1 MKTYLEQYYSP
12 DRFVKLEDGW
22 KRDHFLSLEWSPSS
36 TETKDWATGMQWC
49 KKIYGRGPSFE
60 ELVTLINYRSERLIF
75 PEFEDTKSGSYWSS
89 TTYPLSTGNA
99 LFVGFSYGLVL
110 TNDKTR
116 SYYVR
121 AVRNITDI
129 KPRKEK

>member
-12 DRFVKLEDGW
+12 DRFVTLEDGW

-36 TETKDWATGMQWC
+36 TETKDWATGMKWC
-49 KKIYGRGPSFE
+49 KKIYGRCPSLE

-89 TTYPLSTGNA
+89 TTYPGYTGYA
-99 LFVGFSYGLVL
+99 LFVGFFTGYVNGH
-110 TNDKTR
+110 DK
-116 SYYVR
+116 SSSHYVR
-121 AVRNITDI
+121 AVRNITDT